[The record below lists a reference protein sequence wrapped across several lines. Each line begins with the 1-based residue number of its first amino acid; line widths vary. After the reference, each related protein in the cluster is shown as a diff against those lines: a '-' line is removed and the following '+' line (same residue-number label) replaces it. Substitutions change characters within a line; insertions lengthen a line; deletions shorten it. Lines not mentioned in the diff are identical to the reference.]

1 MAIFASA
8 QRNLTQGFSS
18 FRSNARGTKQ
28 CGASVH
34 VVYHKCL
41 LIRKLMQAIS
51 AEAVSEATVDTGVSG
66 DSFTVNEHMGG
77 TSGLRR
83 HCALAG

>member
-1 MAIFASA
+1 
-8 QRNLTQGFSS
+8 
-18 FRSNARGTKQ
+18 
-28 CGASVH
+28 
-34 VVYHKCL
+34 
-41 LIRKLMQAIS
+41 MQAIS

-83 HCALAG
+83 HRSLAGWLPTKDSETKLCVGWIADVMSK